1 MCFISEIL
9 VLCVVEDQTSLKH
22 HFGLY
27 FMYLFLPA
35 IPFLTFLILPFLVTF
50 NHSSDIYLLMTFHAC
65 IFCYLL
71 NHYMAVALTKTNK
84 KQKKTKPPKQIRS
97 KWVEMWTKRK
107 SARLGHGIYGINY
120 VHSMTIRS
128 TFHIVRSKKIPVKYG
143 ADSWLE

>member
-1 MCFISEIL
+1 MD
-9 VLCVVEDQTSLKH
+9 DQTSLKH

-71 NHYMAVALTKTNK
+71 NHYMAVALTKNQQKTK
-84 KQKKTKPPKQIRS
+84 KKPKPPKQIRS

-107 SARLGHGIYGINY
+107 SVHLGHRIYGINY
-120 VHSMTIRS
+120 VHVMTTGS

-143 ADSWLE
+143 ADS